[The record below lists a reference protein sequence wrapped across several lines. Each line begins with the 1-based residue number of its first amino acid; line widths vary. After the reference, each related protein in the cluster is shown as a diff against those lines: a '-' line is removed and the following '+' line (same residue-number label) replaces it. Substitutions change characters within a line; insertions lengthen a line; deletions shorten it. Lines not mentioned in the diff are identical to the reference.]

1 MDFRSLIPALFL
13 PLAPAL
19 ACAEDAEWLVAPYGW
34 LPSVTLDQ
42 SFDDGSGGEDGDSGE
57 VLSKI
62 DFAVMLRVEAA
73 GARWGA
79 MLDYIYVSLAD
90 QTSISLP
97 VVADIDIKSD
107 LDLDV
112 LELGGFYRRS
122 GENDRVDYLV
132 GLRNINADIGIVSS
146 RRDLPLT
153 TIGVAAQVTD
163 IFLGA
168 RYRHSLGKHWALVL
182 RGDYGFGDSDGTL
195 NLLAS
200 MVLHFNEAIGVN
212 LGYRHATIKFDED
225 IDGSQ
230 ETTDI
235 SLSGPYVGL
244 LFRF

>member
-1 MDFRSLIPALFL
+1 MTTRHLLQTLILS
-13 PLAPAL
+13 LAPAL
-19 ACAEDAEWLVAPYGW
+19 ACADDVEWLVAPYGW

-42 SFDDGSGGEDGDSGE
+42 SFDDGSGGEDGGSSE

-73 GARWGA
+73 GERWGA

-90 QTSISLP
+90 QTSISRPP
-97 VVADIDIKSD
+97 VIDIDIESD

-112 LELGGFYRRS
+112 LELGGFYRQS
-122 GENDRVDYLV
+122 GESFKIDYLF

-146 RRDLPLT
+146 PQNLPAT
-153 TIGVAAQVTD
+153 TVGVSAQVTD
-163 IFLGA
+163 AFFGA
-168 RYRHSLGKHWALVL
+168 RYQRNLGEHWALAL

-195 NLLAS
+195 NLLATIA
-200 MVLHFNEAIGVN
+200 LRFNETIGLN
-212 LGYRHATIKFDED
+212 LGYRHATIEFEED

-235 SLSGPYVGL
+235 SLSGPYIGL
-244 LFRF
+244 SFRF